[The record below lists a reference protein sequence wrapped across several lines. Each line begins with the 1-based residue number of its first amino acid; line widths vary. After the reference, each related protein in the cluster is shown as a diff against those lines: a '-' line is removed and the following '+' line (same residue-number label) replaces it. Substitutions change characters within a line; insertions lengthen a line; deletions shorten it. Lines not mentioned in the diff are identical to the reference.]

1 MQESTQDVS
10 TLIASC
16 SRRVLFLGQ
25 SYAAADGEADPLT
38 PAGNEP
44 VAALPLPQWWLT
56 SSLSME
62 DRARSARRASEVFAV
77 PDRLAAIG
85 LISWSHVVT
94 SAIDDAVRKVIE
106 QPGQLPVH
114 EWFDRGSMTSTVLG
128 IYRLFGS
135 IGRDT
140 YEQWP
145 PSAAAQL
152 PARRTRSNSELQSGM
167 RSWIGPRGLLVIEGW
182 NPVRG
187 DWLRARDLAAVL
199 DSAQLARDQVV
210 VCSANEA
217 VIESLMSDED
227 FARLIEAQIVRT
239 TPLSLA
245 EIYRASPQLQQQS
258 GERAS
263 LLDQEMGEFR
273 VDAPSETLLA
283 PSATCCNVVF
293 SRDSLREY
301 SATLRFL
308 LPRQVSDEETISA
321 ATQRVLC
328 HRFLTDG
335 AMSHL
340 EHATRFAF
348 KTPGNWSRLQN
359 DLLAVLRSQ
368 SPQDKTVVLRGQS
381 GSGKST
387 LLARLAV
394 ELREAGVPVLIA
406 SRGFAAPNRAHI
418 DEIAQRI
425 ESAGSRCPCV
435 VFWDGL
441 RPDRDYLELSRYFA
455 SRGRK
460 IVVVGTAYE
469 SKVTASQQRAHRSRS
484 LALVEIRFVV
494 DLDADAREGLLRHF
508 SPFMPREIE
517 SFRSIPLN
525 AITTTS
531 NLFALLFRMF
541 DGIRPHMT
549 SGLLK
554 ETETAFEEMLSAA
567 ATAAREA
574 VTRGEL
580 ARALEEALG
589 ASFKSPTSL
598 DLSEEEYRRLRDPI
612 YRLVSAVMLSAQVG
626 LPMPADLALRL
637 LGEDSIRIYRCVL
650 SAASF
655 IVEEESEKSIFLR
668 ARHRLEAQLWCRKHC
683 PTAEQRFET
692 IQAIAAALTPSEIR
706 DQQSHLEEGH
716 FADFLVRLLQAYGPQ
731 GLDEFADRTSYSRID
746 QVITSLRTRV
756 GESVHPRLLHAQA
769 NAIREGIMQE
779 QRGTGDADQ
788 GVLRDR
794 LDRLNRADSALS
806 AAFDQVKDSGGD
818 FPSASTRLF
827 LAVLKSEQAAVAGA
841 SLKTAGALTELDAA
855 GKQSLDHY
863 ESCYEKAR
871 KYWRA
876 SLALSERNIFAID
889 IACWVS
895 EDFSERVGIERA
907 TELGALTDWGEAID
921 LYQEAADTPDELA
934 KLDTRDARFHELL
947 GNQDRVTE
955 ILLRLSERGTPE
967 AHALRA
973 RLLERDPLLMDGPA
987 QALRYLESN
996 CAGELRHNRH
1006 ILAIYYRVWWRVHT
1020 GLDTFFPED
1029 KLVLSLSPDKWRQLR
1044 DLADARRDF
1053 DPESINQMAAFH
1065 GAWASLELDETASA
1079 MRVFGMLS
1087 QASEGAVRR
1096 ARSLALLSDGN
1107 GRARKLR
1114 GEIRS
1119 CTPHG
1124 RGRAWVPALREELP
1138 FNALDFGEIN
1148 RKIGAPL
1155 GPFVVALNYRGAFL
1169 QPARE

>member
-1 MQESTQDVS
+1 M
-10 TLIASC
+10 
-16 SRRVLFLGQ
+16 
-25 SYAAADGEADPLT
+25 
-38 PAGNEP
+38 
-44 VAALPLPQWWLT
+44 
-56 SSLSME
+56 
-62 DRARSARRASEVFAV
+62 

-94 SAIDDAVRKVIE
+94 SAIDDAVRKVLE

-114 EWFDRGSMTSTVLG
+114 EWFDRGSMSSTVLG

-135 IGRDT
+135 ISRDT

-167 RSWIGPRGLLVIEGW
+167 RSWIGPRGLLVVEGW
-182 NPVRG
+182 DPVRG
-187 DWLRARDLAAVL
+187 DWLRARDLASVL

-217 VIESLMSDED
+217 VIESLMRDED
-227 FARLIEAQIVRT
+227 FARLIEAQVVRT

-245 EIYRASPQLQQQS
+245 EIYYASHQLQQQS
-258 GERAS
+258 GERSS
-263 LLDQEMGEFR
+263 LLDQDMGEFR
-273 VDAPSETLLA
+273 SDTPSDLVLNPGTA
-283 PSATCCNVVF
+283 CCTVVF

-308 LPRQVSDEETISA
+308 LPRHVSDEEILSK
-321 ATQRVLC
+321 ATERALC
-328 HRFLTDG
+328 HRFLTEG

-348 KTPGNWSRLQN
+348 KTPGNWSALLQGV
-359 DLLAVLRSQ
+359 LAVLRSQ

-406 SRGFAAPNRAHI
+406 SRGFAAPNRVHI

-425 ESAGSRCPCV
+425 EAAGSRCPCV
-435 VFWDGL
+435 VLWDGL
-441 RPDRDYLELSRYFA
+441 RPDRDYLELSKYFA

-460 IVVVGTAYE
+460 IVVVGTAYQGR
-469 SKVTASQQRAHRSRS
+469 APGSQQGSRPTRRS
-484 LALVEIRFVV
+484 ALVEIRFDV
-494 DLDADAREGLLRHF
+494 DLDANAREGLLLHF

-554 ETETAFEEMLSAA
+554 ETESVFEEMLSAA
-567 ATAAREA
+567 ARAAREA
-574 VTRGEL
+574 VSRGEL
-580 ARALEEALG
+580 SRAFEEALG
-589 ASFKSPTSL
+589 ASFNSPTSL
-598 DLSEEEYRRLRDPI
+598 DLSEEEYHRHREPI

-626 LPMPADLALRL
+626 LPMPVELALRL
-637 LGEDSIRIYRCVL
+637 LGEDSVRIYRSVL
-650 SAASF
+650 LAASF
-655 IVEEESEKSIFLR
+655 IVEDEAERSIFLR

-692 IQAIAAALTPSEIR
+692 IQAIATALTPEELR
-706 DQQSHLEEGH
+706 DQHSHLEEGH
-716 FADFLVRLLQAYGPQ
+716 FADFLVKLLQAYGPQ
-731 GLDEFADRTSYSRID
+731 GLDEFSDRTSYSRID
-746 QVITSLRTRV
+746 QVITSLRNRV
-756 GESVHPRLLHAQA
+756 GEGVHPRLLHAQA
-769 NAIREGIMQE
+769 NAIREGIMRE
-779 QRGTGDADQ
+779 QRGADNRELRGADEADQ
-788 GVLRDR
+788 AALRDR
-794 LDRLNRADSALS
+794 LDRLSRADSALS
-806 AAFDQVKDSGGD
+806 AAFAQVKVSGGE
-818 FPSASTRLF
+818 FPSASTRFF
-827 LAVLKSEQAAVAGA
+827 LAVLRAEQAAVAGA
-841 SLKTAGALTELDAA
+841 SLKTAGALADLDPS
-855 GKQSLDHY
+855 GERSLNHY
-863 ESCYEKAR
+863 ESHYEKAR
-871 KYWRA
+871 KHWRA
-876 SLALSERNIFAID
+876 SLALSERNMFAID
-889 IACWVS
+889 IACWVT

-907 TELGALTDWGEAID
+907 TEIGALTDWGEALD
-921 LYQEAADTPDELA
+921 LYQEAADTPEEIA
-934 KLDTRDARFHELL
+934 KLDLRDAKYHEVL
-947 GNQDRVTE
+947 GNQDEVAG
-955 ILLRLSERGTPE
+955 ILIRMSERGTPE

-973 RLLERDPLLMDGPA
+973 RLLERAPSLIDGPV
-987 QALRYLESN
+987 QALQYLESN
-996 CAGELRHNRH
+996 CPSELLHNRH

-1029 KLVLSLSPDKWRQLR
+1029 KLVLKLRPEQWRRLR

-1096 ARSLALLSDGN
+1096 ARSLALLSDGH

-1119 CTPHG
+1119 STPHG
-1124 RGRAWVPALREELP
+1124 RGRAWVPELREELP
-1138 FNALDFGEIN
+1138 FNVVDFGEIN
-1148 RKIGAPL
+1148 RKVGAPL

-1169 QPARE
+1169 QPSRD